1 MPPEWR
7 RTFPTRPLTT
17 GCTRDDLAVAPAH
30 GTLERLATRPGPR
43 AEPARPDVTEA
54 MLERIVERVVRRA
67 LGGRRSDG
75 IDPPVV
81 SPLVDDG
88 LVFVI
93 IPFRASMEPVVEAIK
108 EAATK
113 NGLRAEL
120 ADSTH
125 PDYRITDTIFHMIR
139 KARFI
144 VADLTH
150 ESQNVYFELGAARM
164 LDKTVITIAKQGT
177 RVHVDARDWNVI
189 EYIDSRP
196 LEVMLSGHFGSL
208 LGRTARGPG

>member
-1 MPPEWR
+1 
-7 RTFPTRPLTT
+7 
-17 GCTRDDLAVAPAH
+17 
-30 GTLERLATRPGPR
+30 
-43 AEPARPDVTEA
+43 
-54 MLERIVERVVRRA
+54 VRRA
-67 LGGRRSDG
+67 LGGRHGDG
-75 IDPPVV
+75 IDPPVE
-81 SPLVDDG
+81 SPLVDDN

-93 IPFRASMEPVVEAIK
+93 VSFGDSMKPVVEAIK
-108 EAATK
+108 EAATR
-113 NGLRAEL
+113 NGLRAER
-120 ADSTH
+120 ADGQH

-177 RVHVDARDWNVI
+177 RVHVDARDWNVL

-196 LEVMLSGHFGSL
+196 LEVMLADHFGSL
-208 LGRTARGPG
+208 LGRPV